1 MRDFPGHFP
10 PNNTHPMR
18 LPQLIAI
25 ATLGCLTGFAADWLA
40 DDGDPQR
47 TSWQKDEKILSP
59 ASVKNMKLLWKVKL
73 DNKPRE
79 MHSLLPPLIVGKAA
93 TSAGPKE
100 IAIVAGSSDNL
111 YAIDV
116 AKGTILWN
124 KHFDSGS
131 LETAGGRGGGTF
143 CPGGITATPVIG
155 PGATPDKYTIYAAS
169 WDGTLHQLNVA
180 DGEDLAPPSKFMP
193 PNGKPYGLN
202 LSNCVIYTTTAQ
214 GCGGNPN
221 VMYAYDLATHKTAT
235 YSPGSGGM
243 WGRKGPGI
251 SSDGTV
257 WSGTGDGSFHPE
269 NSSFGQAII
278 GVKQD
283 PATKSLVLSD
293 YYGPSNAEWLQKRD
307 LDMEVTP
314 SIFKYK
320 NRELMVSS
328 SKECRIWLM
337 DTAAPGGDDHRT
349 PLYRTPILC
358 NEQVNMNL
366 GVWGAMATWEDSK
379 GTRWIV
385 SPFWGPAYTGIH
397 APIEYGSV
405 VHGAV
410 AAFKL
415 KDDSGKLSLDLAWI
429 SRDMNQADP
438 PVIANGVV
446 FGYGSGESA
455 TLHWP
460 EPGHIAGT
468 AGRIAE
474 STHAVLYA
482 LDGQTGK
489 ELWSSGDQI
498 TSWNH
503 FSGISVANGRVYVG
517 TYDGFEYC
525 FGIAK

>member
-1 MRDFPGHFP
+1 MRI
-10 PNNTHPMR
+10 
-18 LPQLIAI
+18 LQLIAI
-25 ATLGCLTGFAADWLA
+25 GTLGCLAGYSADWLA
-40 DDGDPQR
+40 DGGDPQR

-59 ASVKNMKLLWKVKL
+59 ATVKNMKLLWKVKL

-79 MHSLLPPLIVGKAA
+79 MHSLFPPVIVGSAA
-93 TSAGPKE
+93 TSTGPKE
-100 IAIVAGSSDNL
+100 IAVVAGSSDNL

-116 AKGTILWN
+116 AKGTIIWN

-143 CPGGITATPVIG
+143 CPGGITGTPVIA
-155 PGATPDKYTIYAAS
+155 PGSAPGKYTLYVAS
-169 WDGTLHQLNVA
+169 WDGSLHQLNVA
-180 DGEDLAPPSKFMP
+180 DGEDLAPPAKFMP
-193 PNGKPYGLN
+193 ANGKPYSLN
-202 LSNCVIYTTTAQ
+202 LANGVIYTSTAQ

-221 VMYAYDLATHKTAT
+221 LIYAYDLATHKVGTF
-235 YSPGSGGM
+235 SPGSGSM
-243 WGRKGPGI
+243 WGRKGIAVGA
-251 SSDGTV
+251 DGAVYT
-257 WSGTGDGSFHPE
+257 GTGDGQFHPE
-269 NSSFGQAII
+269 NGALGMAII

-283 PATKSLVLSD
+283 PATKALALSD
-293 YYGPSNAEWLQKRD
+293 YYGPSNAEWLLKKD
-307 LDMEVTP
+307 LDLEVTP
-314 SIFKYK
+314 VIFNYK
-320 NRELMVSS
+320 GRELLVSS
-328 SKECRIWLM
+328 SKECRLWLL
-337 DTAAPGGDDHRT
+337 DTKSLGGDDHRT
-349 PLYRTPILC
+349 PVYRTPIMC

-366 GVWGAMATWEDSK
+366 GVWGAMSTWEDSK

-385 SPFWGPAYTGIH
+385 TPFWGPLYTGFH
-397 APIEYGSV
+397 APVEYGPV
-405 VHGAV
+405 THGAV

-415 KDDSGKLSLDLAWI
+415 KDTNGQLSLDPAWI

-460 EPGHIAGT
+460 DPAHISGT

-482 LDGQTGK
+482 LDAQTGK

-498 TSWNH
+498 ASWNH
-503 FSGISVANGRVYVG
+503 FSGISVANGRVYIG
-517 TYDGFEYC
+517 TYDGYEYC